1 MSCYVLILGYTT
13 SMHEMTDDKI
23 REKVRAWL
31 KDNKYTQEKLATK
44 LGLKGQSLRAQMSKK
59 PISAKT
65 KLALMNLIPQIF
77 SNEHQ
82 ELEDLPFVENLGK
95 MFITLEPNI
104 QDLVHQEAY
113 RLGLTV
119 TAYCSLAVEY
129 AASNEEMRT
138 EITSLHVS
146 KRKVIPST
154 QTPPRP
160 SLSEKEMLRAAIRCI
175 RRLLPKG
182 KIINL
187 LDW

>member
-1 MSCYVLILGYTT
+1 
-13 SMHEMTDDKI
+13 MHEMTDDKI

-95 MFITLEPNI
+95 MFITLAPEI
-104 QDLVHQEAY
+104 QNLVHQEAY

-129 AASNEEMRT
+129 AASNEEMRA

-146 KRKVIPST
+146 KKKSHSSNTEISPVIIGEGNAPSSNPLHQTTTT
-154 QTPPRP
+154 QG
-160 SLSEKEMLRAAIRCI
+160 EDC
-175 RRLLPKG
+175 
-182 KIINL
+182 
-187 LDW
+187 

>member
-1 MSCYVLILGYTT
+1 
-13 SMHEMTDDKI
+13 MHEMTDDKI

-138 EITSLHVS
+138 EISSLHVS
-146 KRKVIPST
+146 KKKSHSFNTDTTSPVVIGEGNAPSSNPLHQTTTT
-154 QTPPRP
+154 QG
-160 SLSEKEMLRAAIRCI
+160 E
-175 RRLLPKG
+175 
-182 KIINL
+182 
-187 LDW
+187 DH

>member
-1 MSCYVLILGYTT
+1 
-13 SMHEMTDDKI
+13 MHEMTDDKI

-104 QDLVHQEAY
+104 QDLVYQEAY

-146 KRKVIPST
+146 KKKSHSFNTDITSPVVIGEGNAPSSNPLHQTTTT
-154 QTPPRP
+154 QG
-160 SLSEKEMLRAAIRCI
+160 E
-175 RRLLPKG
+175 
-182 KIINL
+182 
-187 LDW
+187 DH